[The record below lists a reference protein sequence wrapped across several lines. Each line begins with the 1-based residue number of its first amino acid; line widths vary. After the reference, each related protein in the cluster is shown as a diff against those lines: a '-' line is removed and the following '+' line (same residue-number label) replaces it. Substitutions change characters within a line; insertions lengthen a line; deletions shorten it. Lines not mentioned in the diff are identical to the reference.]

1 MEEFKGVVILDEDG
15 NVDEK
20 AMKKER
26 IKESLHKAWEETKK
40 MTSNVW
46 TWVKDNKEDLA
57 FIVPITLAAATG
69 IKKLKSSPRDDD
81 RYRIDHTYYDP
92 TTGAHWQLR
101 RPLNNR
107 ERSELMA
114 RRRAGEYT
122 EDILEDMRVLK

>member
-1 MEEFKGVVILDEDG
+1 MEEFKNVVIVDANG

-20 AMKKER
+20 AMRKEK
-26 IKESLHKAWEETKK
+26 IKDSLHKAWEETKK
-40 MTSNVW
+40 TASNVW

-92 TTGAHWQLR
+92 VTGAHWQLR

-114 RRRAGEYT
+114 RRRSGEYT
-122 EDILEDMRVLK
+122 EDILESMRVLK

>member
-1 MEEFKGVVILDEDG
+1 MKNFKDVVIVDENG

-40 MTSNVW
+40 TASNVW

-57 FIVPITLAAATG
+57 FIVPITLASATG
-69 IKKLKSSPRDDD
+69 LKKLKGSPRDDN

-92 TTGAHWQLR
+92 VTGAHWQLR
-101 RPLNNR
+101 KPLNNR

-114 RRRAGEYT
+114 RRRNGEYT
-122 EDILEDMRVLK
+122 EDILYDMGRLK